1 MITAS
6 RPQRTIAEPVRVRGV
21 SFLGGKDVQLR
32 FHPAEADSGVV
43 FVRSDLPDRP
53 AVPARVEHVIPRQRR
68 TTIQRGPAIVEMVE
82 HVMAALAGLRLDNCL
97 VEIDGPETPGC
108 DGSSRDFTDALVE
121 AGALEQAS
129 TRDVLVIDRPITV
142 REGDSILTAHPGD
155 PDRLV
160 LSYNLDYGTRTPIG
174 RQSLFV
180 DVTPESFRTEL
191 SASRTFLLEAEA
203 TMLRQAGIGSRTTE
217 RDLLIFG
224 PDGVIG
230 NELRFRDECV
240 RHKILDLLGDL
251 SLMGVDL
258 AGHVGAHRSGHQ
270 LNAELARKLLRV
282 FGRGTGSAPGPAPS
296 LEATTLE
303 IDSILRALPH
313 RYPFLLIDR
322 VLAIEPGRR
331 LVALKNVTY
340 NEPFFQGHWPGRPIM
355 PGVLMVE
362 AMAQAAGVLIS

>member
-6 RPQRTIAEPVRVRGV
+6 RPQRTIARAVRVRGV

-43 FVRSDLPDRP
+43 FVRSDLPDCP

-82 HVMAALAGLRLDNCL
+82 HVMAALAGLRLDNCR

-121 AGALEQAS
+121 AGAVEQGS

-180 DVTPESFRTEL
+180 DVTPESFRSEL

-203 TMLRQAGIGSRTTE
+203 DARSARPGSAR
-217 RDLLIFG
+217 G
-224 PDGVIG
+224 P
-230 NELRFRDECV
+230 
-240 RHKILDLLGDL
+240 
-251 SLMGVDL
+251 
-258 AGHVGAHRSGHQ
+258 RSG
-270 LNAELARKLLRV
+270 
-282 FGRGTGSAPGPAPS
+282 TS
-296 LEATTLE
+296 
-303 IDSILRALPH
+303 
-313 RYPFLLIDR
+313 
-322 VLAIEPGRR
+322 
-331 LVALKNVTY
+331 
-340 NEPFFQGHWPGRPIM
+340 
-355 PGVLMVE
+355 
-362 AMAQAAGVLIS
+362 